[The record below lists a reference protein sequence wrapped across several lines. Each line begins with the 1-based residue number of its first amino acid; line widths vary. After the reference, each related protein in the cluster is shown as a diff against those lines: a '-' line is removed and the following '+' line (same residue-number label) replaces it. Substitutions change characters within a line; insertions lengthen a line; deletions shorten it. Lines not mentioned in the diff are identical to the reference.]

1 MPQLQTLL
9 EIQLEEEQQ
18 KRFDKLFRV
27 EDRSA
32 YLPQVLLFLPI
43 PIMLMLISLLRK
55 MGFSP
60 SSISFLWLTLY
71 CNAFIFLALFIRNMT
86 KTADK
91 RRVLASQFRIFS
103 CEGMIIPSELSSTF
117 VYIDEGYGKVPLQL
131 YHSGRFPLHSFG
143 KAVVIEFFPNEFM
156 LFDFLENGN
165 IFQSNMID
173 HIPNS

>member
-1 MPQLQTLL
+1 MPQLHTLL
-9 EIQLEEEQQ
+9 EIELEEQQQ
-18 KRFDKLFRV
+18 KRFDKLFRI

-43 PIMLMLISLLRK
+43 PLMLLLISILRK

-60 SSISFLWLTLY
+60 NSISFLWLTLY
-71 CNAFIFLALFIRNMT
+71 CNAFIFLALFIRNIS
-86 KTADK
+86 KTGDK
-91 RRVLASQFRIFS
+91 RRVLPAQFRIFS

-131 YHSGRFPLHSFG
+131 YHSGRFPLHNFG
-143 KAVVIEFFPNEFM
+143 KAVVIEFKPNEFM

-165 IFQSNMID
+165 IFRSNEIG
-173 HIPNS
+173 HIPSL